1 MVERKSDAILS
12 RLMDLHPKVID
23 LSLDRT
29 LDLLE
34 RLGNPQDNLP
44 PVIHVAGTNGKGST
58 IAFMRSILEAAG
70 YRVHVYTSPHLVK
83 FAERIRLA
91 GEIIPEADLSA
102 LLEHCERVNDGVPI
116 TFFEITTCAGFKAFA
131 DTPGDIVL
139 LETGLGGRLDSTN
152 VVANPAVTVIT
163 PVSMDHPQF
172 LGDTVEAIAG
182 EKAAIQ
188 KTGTPSVVGPQPDA
202 AMTVI
207 DDYANSVNAPLAR
220 SGAEW
225 QIEETAD
232 GLRFTSAPLTIDLPR
247 PGLLGRHQTAN
258 AGMAVAAM
266 LELRDQG
273 FEISDDHLRE
283 GLKGASWPARL
294 QRLKKGPIVEGRG
307 AGWEVW
313 LDGGHNAAAG
323 EALADWMEQQ
333 KGGLPLYI
341 IFGMLNTKAAGDFLK
356 PLAPHVAKA
365 WSIAI
370 PGEENSLTAQESCDF
385 AKGEKIDCR
394 AADNVEQALSELP
407 EGPARLLICGSLYL
421 AGVIL
426 SENG

>member
-1 MVERKSDAILS
+1 MVERRSDAILA
-12 RLMDLHPKVID
+12 RLMGLHPKVID

-29 LDLLE
+29 LDLLD
-34 RLGNPQDNLP
+34 RLGRPQDHLP
-44 PVIHVAGTNGKGST
+44 PVVHVAGTNGKGST
-58 IAFMRSILEAAG
+58 IAFMRAILEQAG

-91 GEIIPEADLSA
+91 GEIIPEEKLSA
-102 LLEHCERVNDGVPI
+102 LLEHCEEVNEGVPI

-172 LGDTVEAIAG
+172 LGNTVEAIAG

-188 KTGTPSVVGPQPDA
+188 KGGTPSVVGPQPDA

-207 DDYANSVNAPLAR
+207 DDYAQSVNAPLAR
-220 SGAEW
+220 YGAEW
-225 QIEETAD
+225 QITESED
-232 GLRFTSAPLTIDLPR
+232 GLHFTSAPLVLDLPK

-273 FEISDDHLRE
+273 FEIPDDAIRQ
-283 GLKGASWPARL
+283 GLATATWPARL
-294 QRLKKGPIVEGRG
+294 QRLKKGPIVDDRG
-307 AGWEVW
+307 PDWEVW

-323 EALADWMEQQ
+323 EALADWMEQENRD
-333 KGGLPLYI
+333 LPLYI

-385 AKGEKIDCR
+385 AMEQSIDCI
-394 AADNVEQALSELP
+394 AADSVEQALGQLP
-407 EGPARLLICGSLYL
+407 DGPARLLICGSLYL

-426 SENG
+426 SEND